1 MTQTTASLE
10 KFQED
15 VKESQVLWALQDKA
29 SQDWVVMDSMNYEET
44 EVIPLWS
51 TEALA
56 KTHCI
61 EEWADYVPASISLAD
76 WFEFWL
82 EDLVADDVIVG
93 LNWVGDATDLEL
105 GLSEFT
111 EALGQIEAL

>member
-1 MTQTTASLE
+1 MTQNIAALE
-10 KFQED
+10 KFQDD

-29 SQDWVVMDSMNYEET
+29 SGDWVVMDSMSYEET
-44 EVIPLWS
+44 EVMPLWS
-51 TEALA
+51 SEALA

-61 EEWADYVPASISLAD
+61 EEWEDYTPAPIALAD

-82 EDLVADDVIVG
+82 EDLVEDDVIVG
-93 LNWVGDATDLEL
+93 LNWVGDEDDLEL